1 MIEPAKILTVKEFY
15 ESKFKQKG
23 SIFIGQV
30 YPVVQEKQ
38 AEEILASVRK
48 KYHDASHHCYAYR
61 IYAKEEKYS
70 DDGEPSGSAGVRIL
84 NAIHHL
90 DLYSLLLISI
100 RYFGGVKL
108 GVGPLG
114 KAYYHSALQTLE
126 QAKKIE
132 KFLQNKLKII
142 FDHSLSGK
150 VHNLLN
156 LHNAKIIQTLF
167 KDKPA
172 ILFLIEPERQGHFAK
187 GLTELSKGS
196 ARLEVLEEHLLI

>member
-1 MIEPAKILTVKEFY
+1 MTEPGKILTIKELC

-38 AEEILASVRK
+38 VEEILASVRK

-61 IYAKEEKYS
+61 IYIKTEKYS
-70 DDGEPSGSAGVRIL
+70 DDGEPSGSAGIRIL

-90 DLYSLLLISI
+90 DLFNVLVISI

-114 KAYYHSALQTLE
+114 KAYYYSALQTLE
-126 QAKKIE
+126 KATVIE
-132 KFLQNKLKII
+132 KILQNKLKII
-142 FDHSLSGK
+142 FDYSLSGK
-150 VHNLLN
+150 IHNLLN
-156 LHNAKIIQTLF
+156 LHNAKIIQTMF
-167 KDKPA
+167 EDKPA
-172 ILFLIEPERQGHFAK
+172 ILFLIEPDRQGHFANVVK
-187 GLTELSKGS
+187 ELSKGS
-196 ARLEVLEEHLLI
+196 ARLEILEEHLLI